1 LLPSWFAQSS
11 EKPNE
16 RAGTGFFPN
25 SAKEQGI
32 FGGVVRKFD
41 ILFSFSFTLK

>member
-1 LLPSWFAQSS
+1 MNKIVTEQN
-11 EKPNE
+11 K
-16 RAGTGFFPN
+16 RAGTGFLPN

-41 ILFSFSFTLK
+41 ILFSFSFMLK